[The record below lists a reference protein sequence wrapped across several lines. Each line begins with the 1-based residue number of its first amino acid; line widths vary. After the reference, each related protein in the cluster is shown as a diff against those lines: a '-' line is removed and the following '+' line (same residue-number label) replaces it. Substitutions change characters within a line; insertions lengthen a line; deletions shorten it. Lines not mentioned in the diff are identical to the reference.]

1 MELALYILAAALFVF
16 AVAIPGPV
24 IEPYRL
30 RIVAAGLFCW
40 VLVAVLTAAGA
51 F

>member
-1 MELALYILAAALFVF
+1 MAIALYILAAVLFLI
-16 AVAIPGPV
+16 AVLLPAPAF
-24 IEPYRL
+24 EPYRL
-30 RIVAAGLFCW
+30 RTVAAGLFCW